1 MRYILTFLMLFGIAY
16 GQSTYH
22 IRYDT
27 VKIVAANNG
36 QTTIRPGELVL
47 KSSTRD
53 STNGVLLNIGDGI
66 TKFTRIRAIN
76 DSQFQVGADVITIRG
91 GVTAAGNA
99 GTVTNVSATN
109 STGITWTITNPTT
122 TPDISLSLTSAAVGL
137 SNVDNTSDLLKPLST
152 ATIAAL
158 ALKQNNISLTT
169 TGTSG
174 AATFDGTTLNVPNYA
189 GGVTSVNSLTG
200 AVTITDANLS
210 FSDITTNN
218 ASTTQH
224 GFLKKLNSDATM
236 FMRGDG
242 EWMEPRHPEYEFYN
256 ETAAPVQILFSTWNR
271 PATQIVGTAALGDNQ
286 TRYEVFTVKK
296 TTTVTGIIW
305 WQTVAGVYVSD
316 QYNGGGVYSINTT
329 TGEHTLVTST
339 ANDGDIWKG
348 TANAYYTKAFPSP
361 VALTPGKYAIAFLYC
376 SSSATTAP
384 SVGVV
389 TGTQNGNAHYNGIY
403 RINGINGAESSL
415 PSSLPASDVTVSA
428 TVSWFGLY

>member
-1 MRYILTFLMLFGIAY
+1 MLFGIAY

-224 GFLKKLNSDATM
+224 GFLKKLNSDTTQ

-242 EWMEPRHPEYEFYN
+242 EWTSVRNEEWYFFN
-256 ETAAPVQILFSTWNR
+256 ETVAPVPILYSTWHR
-271 PATQIVGTAALGDNQ
+271 PATQITGTASLGDNQ
-286 TRYEVFTVKK
+286 TRYSYFLAREAKLL
-296 TTTVTGIIW
+296 TGVIW
-305 WQTVAGVYVSD
+305 WQTVAGVYTAD
-316 QYNGGGVYSINTT
+316 AYNGVSIYSVNKT
-329 TGEHTLVTST
+329 TGEHTLLASST
-339 ANDGDIWKG
+339 DDGNIWKG
-348 TANAYYTKAFPSP
+348 APNAFYTKAFSSQITT
-361 VALTPGKYAIAFLYC
+361 TPGTVYAIAVLFC
-376 SSSATTAP
+376 GAGAAPAPGFGTITA
-384 SVGVV
+384 
-389 TGTQNGNAHYNGIY
+389 TQNGNIHTNGTY
-403 RINGINGAESSL
+403 RINGINAAENTF
-415 PSSLPASDVTVSA
+415 PATVATTDVTISA
-428 TVSWFGLY
+428 TVGWFGVY